1 MNETTLSIITI
12 AATGIT
18 AILAPVLS
26 AFINARAQYRLK
38 VLELFFNEKA
48 EAYKNFLIVSSNYM
62 KDPSNENA
70 VSLNVATNKAILFST
85 SHTQEKIALYAQ
97 HLITDNKNFPDSN
110 TDVLLAMYADLRHFK
125 ER

>member
-1 MNETTLSIITI
+1 MNETILSIIAI
-12 AATGIT
+12 SATGIS
-18 AILAPVLS
+18 AVLAPVLS
-26 AFINARAQYRLK
+26 AFITTRAQYRLK

-48 EAYKNFLIVSSNYM
+48 EAYKNFLIVSSSYM

-70 VSLNVATNKAILFST
+70 VSLNAATSKAILFST

-97 HLITDNKNFPDSN
+97 YLITDSKNFPDSQAA
-110 TDVLLAMYADLRHFK
+110 VLLAMYDDLRHFK

>member
-12 AATGIT
+12 AATGIS

-70 VSLNVATNKAILFST
+70 VSLNAATNKAILFST
-85 SHTQEKIALYAQ
+85 LHTQKKIALYAQ
-97 HLITDNKNFPDSN
+97 YLITDNKNFPDSN
-110 TDVLLAMYADLRHFK
+110 ADVLLAMYADLRHFK